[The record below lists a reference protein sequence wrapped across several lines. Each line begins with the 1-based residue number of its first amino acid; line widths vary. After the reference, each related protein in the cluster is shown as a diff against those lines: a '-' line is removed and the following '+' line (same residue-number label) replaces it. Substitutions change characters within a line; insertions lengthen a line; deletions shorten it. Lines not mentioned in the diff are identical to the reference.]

1 MLKSNTEQC
10 HVCKSCDLTLIP
22 GAEGLSGVTSDCKVW
37 DDFNDLAHCNQCGC
51 SQAIT
56 SRKWFQDIT
65 KIYENYEI
73 YHQGDCSD
81 HPIIKSGGSTLRS
94 DVIVKELLDKK
105 IISKQ
110 GKLLEIGP
118 GGGNFLRVWNKKLP
132 DWKLYAADV
141 NEKAKETILCIDGVK
156 DFYTTKLNRIPHN
169 FDVVVSIHSLEHIP
183 YPFEY
188 LVQLKDIVKH
198 MGIVLINVPNCNDN
212 PFNITVADHCTH
224 FVPHTLSN
232 LVTASGFEILSLST
246 TCITKEI
253 VLVARNDINKKS
265 FKDNLGPARPCSML
279 SSHLRWLNEIIKK
292 INKLPGDMKLGCLG
306 TSIAGTWLRAQIG
319 QRLEFFV
326 DEDESRQGKKHFG
339 LPILS
344 PSELDKDAYV
354 FLTFPY
360 PVALEI
366 SKRFEEQDF
375 QCILPPKSYDP

>member
-1 MLKSNTEQC
+1 MDKKKPIC
-10 HVCKSCDLTLIP
+10 HVCKSSDLLIIP
-22 GAEGLSGVTSDCKVW
+22 NCEKISGVTSDCKAW
-37 DDFNDLAHCNQCGC
+37 PKLGTLAVCNQCGF
-51 SQAIT
+51 SQTIT
-56 SRKWFQDIT
+56 SQRWFQDIT

-73 YHQGDCSD
+73 YHQGDYSD

-94 DVIVKELLDKK
+94 DVIVDDLLKKK

-118 GGGNFLRVWNKKLP
+118 GGGNFLRVWNKNLP
-132 DWKLYAADV
+132 EWKLYAADV
-141 NEKAKETILCIDGVK
+141 NEKARETILCIDGVK
-156 DFYTTKLNRIPHN
+156 DFYTTSINRIPHN

-183 YPFEY
+183 DPFEY

-212 PFNITVADHCTH
+212 PFIITVADHCTH
-224 FVPHTLSN
+224 FVPRTLSN

-246 TCITKEI
+246 SCITKEI

-265 FKDNLGPARPCSML
+265 FKNNLGPARPCGML

-292 INKLPGDMKLGCLG
+292 INKLPGDMMLGCLG
-306 TSIAGTWLRAQIG
+306 TSIAGTWLRTQIG
-319 QRLEFFV
+319 QRLKFFV

-344 PSELDKDAYV
+344 PSELGKDAFV

-366 SKRFEEQDF
+366 SKRFEDQDF
-375 QCILPPKSYDP
+375 QCILPPKSFNP